1 MGFWVRVAL
10 TRRFTLR
17 LRGARTQWVFGRWA
31 GNRRR
36 SCGLFAPGFVLV
48 QHQVEEEGGTVGNEG
63 VTNLFLC
70 SFNTIQMRR
79 RGCPVCFAGFVPGE
93 KITPQ
98 IKSKT
103 RILKNPGGLRR
114 ETFHIFCWGSKLRN
128 SSKLRYQSEGG
139 ALESI

>member
-17 LRGARTQWVFGRWA
+17 LCGARTQWVFGRWA

-63 VTNLFLC
+63 VTNLFFVL
-70 SFNTIQMRR
+70 IQHHTNEEEGVPCLLMEAVRAM
-79 RGCPVCFAGFVPGE
+79 PNVC
-93 KITPQ
+93 
-98 IKSKT
+98 
-103 RILKNPGGLRR
+103 L
-114 ETFHIFCWGSKLRN
+114 
-128 SSKLRYQSEGG
+128 
-139 ALESI
+139 

>member
-48 QHQVEEEGGTVGNEG
+48 QHQVGEEGGTVGNEG

-70 SFNTIQMRR
+70 SFNTIQMGR
-79 RGCPVCFAGFVPGE
+79 RGAPFASLALSRGKRLLG
-93 KITPQ
+93 K
-98 IKSKT
+98 
-103 RILKNPGGLRR
+103 LKARLG
-114 ETFHIFCWGSKLRN
+114 
-128 SSKLRYQSEGG
+128 Y
-139 ALESI
+139 

>member
-48 QHQVEEEGGTVGNEG
+48 QHQVEEGTVGNEG

-79 RGCPVCFAGFVPGE
+79 RGALFASLALSRG
-93 KITPQ
+93 
-98 IKSKT
+98 T
-103 RILKNPGGLRR
+103 RLLGKLKARLG
-114 ETFHIFCWGSKLRN
+114 
-128 SSKLRYQSEGG
+128 Y
-139 ALESI
+139 

>member
-48 QHQVEEEGGTVGNEG
+48 QHRVEGGTVGNEEG
-63 VTNLFLC
+63 DQPFFC
-70 SFNTIQMRR
+70 AHS
-79 RGCPVCFAGFVPGE
+79 
-93 KITPQ
+93 TPY
-98 IKSKT
+98 K
-103 RILKNPGGLRR
+103 
-114 ETFHIFCWGSKLRN
+114 
-128 SSKLRYQSEGG
+128 
-139 ALESI
+139 

>member
-1 MGFWVRVAL
+1 MRVEGEAGRSQYPEGLMGFWVRVAL

-36 SCGLFAPGFVLV
+36 SCGLFASGFVLV
-48 QHQVEEEGGTVGNEG
+48 QHQLEGEGGTVGNEG

-93 KITPQ
+93 KITRQ

-103 RILKNPGGLRR
+103 RILKNPGESAVKRF
-114 ETFHIFCWGSKLRN
+114 TYFV
-128 SSKLRYQSEGG
+128 G
-139 ALESI
+139 AQN